1 MAEVPE
7 ELQKTTFCITCYQ
20 TKIIDEID
28 SYNADLKKAKDILV
42 FDKDQGK
49 ETRMIKR
56 LEDPLVVTDCL
67 DQKEVMM
74 TLAFRALRAGFNG
87 IIDFEAKAIRD
98 RNGSYQKV
106 TWQGTAI
113 PAHIDVDKLP
123 KDKSFWHNPN

>member
-1 MAEVPE
+1 MAEIPE

-20 TKIIDEID
+20 TKIIDQIEL
-28 SYNADLKKAKDILV
+28 YNSDLEKAKDIIV
-42 FDKDQGK
+42 FAKDQGK
-49 ETRMIKR
+49 ETRTIKR

-67 DQKEVMM
+67 DEAETVLK
-74 TLAFRALRAGFNG
+74 LAFRALRGGFNG
-87 IIDFEAKAIRD
+87 LVDFEAKSTKD

-106 TWQGTAI
+106 LWQGTAV